1 MNLHMSNPPHS
12 DNPGHKVAEK
22 VELGQKIAVIGSGIS
37 GSGAAW
43 ILDKFHNVTLYEQN
57 KVAGGHTATVDI
69 DYDGTPISVDTGFIV
84 YNEENYPHLT
94 ALFDHLDIK
103 THESN
108 MSFAVSRNRGEFE
121 WGAHKWSMLLA
132 QKRNI
137 FRWEFLNM
145 LREIMRFNASC
156 RQDRDDGHLEGKSI
170 GEYLN
175 WRGYS
180 QSFQNNYLV
189 PVAAAIWS
197 SSAHNTLSFPA
208 VNFVNFFENH
218 RLVHRNGRDWR
229 TVTGG
234 SRNYLS
240 KLHAQMRGQIKLGC
254 GVHNI
259 ARDSGKSILTDTQ
272 GNVETYDHIVFA
284 CHTDQMLSILDKP
297 TQEEQDIAAAIPYSS
312 NKVFLHR
319 DVNLM
324 PKRKAVWGA
333 WNYLFAKSDS
343 SHANVSVS
351 YWMNRLQNI
360 DHTKPL
366 FVSLNPQ
373 TDPDPQLTF
382 QEFSYDHP
390 QFGINTPQAHKTL
403 DEIQGQ
409 NNTWFAGAWTG
420 NGFHEDGLRSA
431 VEVANLLG
439 AHAPWQAQEPELPH
453 AQMADA

>member
-12 DNPGHKVAEK
+12 DKSTHELA
-22 VELGQKIAVIGSGIS
+22 LGQKIAVIGSGIS

-43 ILDKFHNVTLYEQN
+43 ILDKSHDVTLYEQN
-57 KVAGGHTATVDI
+57 NIAGGHTATVDI

-84 YNEENYPHLT
+84 YNEANYPHLT
-94 ALFDHLDIK
+94 ALFDHLGVK
-103 THESN
+103 TQESN
-108 MSFAVSRNRGEFE
+108 MSFAVSRNKGEFE

-145 LREIMRFNASC
+145 LREIMRFNGTC
-156 RQDRDDGHLEGKSI
+156 RQDRDAGHLEGKSI

-175 WRGYS
+175 WRGFS

-197 SSAHNTLSFPA
+197 SSAHKTLEFPA

-218 RLVHRNGRDWR
+218 RLVHRNGQDWR

-234 SRNYLS
+234 SRNYLN
-240 KLHAQMRGQIKLGC
+240 KLHAQMKGRIKLCC
-254 GVHNI
+254 GVQNVV
-259 ARDSGKSILTDTQ
+259 RESGKAILTDTQ
-272 GNVETYDHIVFA
+272 GNVETYDHVVFA
-284 CHTDQMLSILDKP
+284 CHTDQMLSILDDP
-297 TQEEQDIAAAIPYSS
+297 TQMERNMAAAIPYCP
-312 NKVFLHR
+312 NKVYLHR

-333 WNYLFAKSDS
+333 WNYLFSKSDS
-343 SHANVSVS
+343 KDANVSVS
-351 YWMNRLQNI
+351 YWMNRLQDI
-360 DHTKPL
+360 DHSKPL

-373 TDPDPQLTF
+373 VAPNPDLTF
-382 QEFSYDHP
+382 QEFTYDHP
-390 QFGINTPQAHKTL
+390 QFGVNTRDAHKTL
-403 DEIQGQ
+403 DEIQGR

-431 VEVANLLG
+431 VNVANLLG
-439 AHAPWQAQEPELPH
+439 AYAPWQTEEQVQSAVQL
-453 AQMADA
+453 ANA